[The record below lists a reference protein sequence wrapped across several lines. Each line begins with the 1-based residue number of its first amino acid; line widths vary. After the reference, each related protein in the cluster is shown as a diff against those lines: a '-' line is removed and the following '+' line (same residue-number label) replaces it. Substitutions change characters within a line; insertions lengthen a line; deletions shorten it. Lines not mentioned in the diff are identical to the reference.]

1 MHLILVI
8 IEFAIV
14 LGIMVL
20 IHELGHF
27 VVAKLCGVRVDI
39 FSIGFGPRLFGFQY
53 GTTDYR
59 ISVLPL
65 GGYVKMAGE
74 MGGDGAPLDGT
85 ALTSDNLVTYPAN
98 YAHDDLTSKPR
109 WQRVLIALAGPVC
122 NFLLAFFLLFLVA
135 HYHHDVDQYLT
146 GPAVLD
152 YVPLHTAAARDGLTA
167 GDMITRFNRVSHP
180 NWEQVLDES
189 ALNLG
194 RPIPITFTRDGQAHT
209 GLITIG
215 NNSGDFSENDIML
228 AGLIPKMD
236 DGPVSVLT
244 VAPDSPASR
253 AGLQAGD
260 QLVAINSLHP
270 HSVYALLAYLKD
282 SHGAVSSL
290 SVLRNGHPINLTA
303 TPEKMETPGAETQY
317 RLGFT
322 YRPPPAN
329 IQRLPV
335 GASLA
340 QSWKD
345 NLNGSML
352 ILRIVK
358 GLFTRHVSVKQ
369 MSGPVGIAQQIDIA
383 TQMGVWPLLELM
395 SVISL
400 NLGIFNLLPIPPLD
414 GGMIFFL
421 VIESIMRRDV
431 NQRFK
436 ELVYQVAFVC
446 IILFA
451 AFILFNDITKLHPH

>member
-1 MHLILVI
+1 MHLPLVI
-8 IEFAIV
+8 LEFAIV

-20 IHELGHF
+20 VHELGHF
-27 VVAKLCGVRVDI
+27 LVAKLCGVRVET
-39 FSIGFGPRLFGFQY
+39 FSIGFGPRLFGFRH
-53 GTTDYR
+53 GITDYR
-59 ISVLPL
+59 ISLLPL
-65 GGYVKMAGE
+65 GGYVKMTGETGSGESGSGESEAPSAGLE
-74 MGGDGAPLDGT
+74 QDHLNA
-85 ALTSDNLVTYPAN
+85 
-98 YAHDDLTSKPR
+98 KPR
-109 WQRVLIALAGPVC
+109 WQRVLISLAGPVC

-135 HYHHDVDQYLT
+135 HFHHDVDQYLT
-146 GPAVLD
+146 GPAVVD
-152 YVPLHTAAARDGLTA
+152 YVPLHTPAARDGLA
-167 GDMITRFNRVSHP
+167 PGDTLTRFNRVNHP

-194 RPIPITFTRDGQAHT
+194 RPIPLSFTHDGQT
-209 GLITIG
+209 RSGVLTI
-215 NNSGDFSENDIML
+215 NANHGDFSENDLMT

-244 VAPDSPASR
+244 VAADSPASR
-253 AGLQAGD
+253 AGLRPGD
-260 QLVAINSLHP
+260 QLVRIDNLDP

-282 SHGAVSSL
+282 SHGATASL
-290 SVLRNGHPINLTA
+290 GVLRQGRMISLTA
-303 TPEKMETPGAETQY
+303 TPEKMETPGGDTQY

-322 YRPPPAN
+322 YRPPAAN
-329 IQRLPV
+329 VQRLGV
-335 GASLA
+335 GAALV
-340 QSWKD
+340 QSYKD

-352 ILRIVK
+352 ILRVVK

-383 TQMGVWPLLELM
+383 TQMGLWPLLELM

-400 NLGIFNLLPIPPLD
+400 NLGIFNLLPVPPLD

-421 VIESIMRRDV
+421 LVESIMRRDV

>member
-1 MHLILVI
+1 MHLLLVI
-8 IEFAIV
+8 VEFAIV

-27 VVAKLCGVRVDI
+27 LVAKLCGVRVET
-39 FSIGFGPRLFGFQY
+39 FSIGFGPRLFGFQH

-59 ISVLPL
+59 ISILPL

-74 MGGDGAPLDGT
+74 TGTGEIDAPAYVPEPDHLN
-85 ALTSDNLVTYPAN
+85 A
-98 YAHDDLTSKPR
+98 KPR
-109 WQRVLIALAGPVC
+109 WQRVLIALAGPVS
-122 NFLLAFFLLFLVA
+122 NFILAFFLLFLVA

-146 GPAVLD
+146 GPAVVD
-152 YVPLHTAAARDGLTA
+152 YVPLHTPAARDGLTA
-167 GDMITRFNRVSHP
+167 GDTITRFNRVNNP
-180 NWEQVLDES
+180 DWEQVLDES

-194 RPIPITFTRDGQAHT
+194 RPISYTFRHDGQLRTGSLTVTAHD
-209 GLITIG
+209 
-215 NNSGDFSENDIML
+215 GDFNENDLMA

-236 DGPVSVLT
+236 DGAIAVMS

-253 AGLQAGD
+253 AGLRAGD
-260 QLVAINSLHP
+260 QLVRINNLYP

-282 SHGAVSSL
+282 SQGATSSL
-290 SVLRNGHPINLTA
+290 GVLRNGHMIALTA

-322 YRPPPAN
+322 YRPPAAN
-329 IQRLPV
+329 VERLPI
-335 GASLA
+335 GASLV

-352 ILRIVK
+352 ILRVVK

-383 TQMGVWPLLELM
+383 TQMGVWPLLELV

-421 VIESIMRRDV
+421 VVESIMRRDV

-451 AFILFNDITKLHPH
+451 ALILFNDITKLHPH